1 MQKITESE
9 MIIMNIIWD
18 AGKKV
23 NSAYVIGN
31 LPEKVKWKMTTVTTF
46 LSRLTGR
53 EMLEIVEKKGRTNYY
68 VPTMSR
74 EEYSLRVTRDAM
86 LRTGI
91 GPIKNLIASLY
102 KTNDISRNNI
112 ANLKEWLS
120 DEGYTEET
128 EEK

>member
-1 MQKITESE
+1 MQKVTESE
-9 MIIMNIIWD
+9 MIIMDLIWD

-31 LPEKVKWKMTTVTTF
+31 LPPHIKWKMTTVTTF

-53 EMLEIVEKKGRTNYY
+53 GMLEIVEKKGRTNYY

-86 LRTGI
+86 LGTGI

-102 KTNDISRNNI
+102 KTNDISKNNI
-112 ANLKEWLS
+112 SNLKEWLS
-120 DEGYTEET
+120 EEGYTEES
-128 EEK
+128 EE

>member
-9 MIIMNIIWD
+9 MIIMDLIWD

-31 LPEKVKWKMTTVTTF
+31 LPERIKWKMTTVTTF

-53 EMLEIVEKKGRTNYY
+53 GMIEIVEKKGRTNFYL
-68 VPTMSR
+68 PTMTR

-86 LRTGI
+86 LGTGI
-91 GPIKNLIASLY
+91 GSIKNLIASLY
-102 KTNDISRNNI
+102 KTNDISKKSI
-112 ANLKEWLS
+112 SNLKEWLS
-120 DEGYTEET
+120 EEGYEGEE
-128 EEK
+128 EE

>member
-9 MIIMNIIWD
+9 MIIMDLIWD

-31 LPEKVKWKMTTVTTF
+31 LPERIKWKMTTVTTF

-53 EMLEIVEKKGRTNYY
+53 GMIESVEKKGRTNFNL
-68 VPTMSR
+68 PTMTR

-86 LRTGI
+86 LGTGI
-91 GPIKNLIASLY
+91 GSIKNLIASLY
-102 KTNDISRNNI
+102 KTNDISKKRI
-112 ANLKEWLS
+112 SNLKEWLS
-120 DEGYTEET
+120 EEGYEGEE
-128 EEK
+128 EE

>member
-1 MQKITESE
+1 MQKVTESE
-9 MIIMNIIWD
+9 MIIMDLIWD

-31 LPEKVKWKMTTVTTF
+31 LPENVKWKMTTVTTF

-53 EMLEIVEKKGRTNYY
+53 GMLKIVEKKGRTNFYL
-68 VPTMSR
+68 PTMSR

-86 LRTGI
+86 LGTGI

-102 KTNDISRNNI
+102 KTNDINKKSI
-112 ANLKEWLS
+112 ANLKDWLS
-120 DEGYTEET
+120 DEGFADESKEE
-128 EEK
+128 

>member
-9 MIIMNIIWD
+9 MIIMNLIWD
-18 AGKKV
+18 ADKKV

-31 LPEKVKWKMTTVTTF
+31 LPERIKWKMTTVTTF

-53 EMLEIVEKKGRTNYY
+53 KMLEIVEKKGRTNFY

-74 EEYSLRVTRDAM
+74 EAYSLLVTRDAM
-86 LRTGI
+86 LSTGV

-102 KTNDISRNNI
+102 KTKDISQGDI
-112 ANLKEWLS
+112 ADLKEWLS
-120 DEGYTEET
+120 YKRYMGDMDEN
-128 EEK
+128 

>member
-9 MIIMNIIWD
+9 MIIMDLIWE

-31 LPEKVKWKMTTVTTF
+31 LPERIKWKMTTVTTF

-68 VPTMSR
+68 VPTMTR

-86 LRTGI
+86 LGTGI

-102 KTNDISRNNI
+102 KTNDISKKNI
-112 ANLKEWLS
+112 TNLKEWLS
-120 DEGYTEET
+120 EEGYTGDT

>member
-1 MQKITESE
+1 MQKVTESE
-9 MIIMNIIWD
+9 MIIMDLIWD

-31 LPEKVKWKMTTVTTF
+31 LPGHIKWKMTTVTTF

-53 EMLEIVEKKGRTNYY
+53 GMLEIVEKKGRTNYY
-68 VPTMSR
+68 LPTMSR

-86 LRTGI
+86 LGTGI

-102 KTNDISRNNI
+102 KTNDISKNNI
-112 ANLKEWLS
+112 SNLKEWLS
-120 DEGYTEET
+120 EEGYTDESEE
-128 EEK
+128 

>member
-9 MIIMNIIWD
+9 MIIMNLIWD

-31 LPEKVKWKMTTVTTF
+31 LPENIKWKMTTVTTF

-68 VPTMSR
+68 VPTMTR

-86 LRTGI
+86 LGTGI

-102 KTNDISRNNI
+102 KTNDISKKNI
-112 ANLKEWLS
+112 SNLKEWLS
-120 DEGYTEET
+120 EEGYAGDT